1 MLDVHLLMCWTFEA
15 GVFAS
20 NLGPNAFYR
29 LEDGRSPRLNLLR
42 SSSTKNLTGRGK
54 EEGEKIRGREVGKA
68 KRWRLTLYKS

>member
-1 MLDVHLLMCWTFEA
+1 MKLNCGAERHHYSMFDVQCSMLDVHLLMCWTFEA

-54 EEGEKIRGREVGKA
+54 EEG
-68 KRWRLTLYKS
+68 